1 MASVL
6 VRSQGQTKIRR
17 GITRKEEGNGRTMEG
32 GALDNG
38 GASRTNV
45 VDKLINACASVRG
58 ESKGDIKTK
67 ELSSPT
73 TRVGRVISVTEA
85 ITRRKEKEKP

>member
-1 MASVL
+1 ML

-45 VDKLINACASVRG
+45 ADKLIDACASARG

-73 TRVGRVISVTEA
+73 TRVGRVTSVAEA
-85 ITRRKEKEKP
+85 GSKMGL